1 MSAVAVEI
9 KGWCPG
15 ARRPMQSGDGLIVR
29 VRPHGGSLPV
39 AALAQLA
46 VAAARFGNG
55 QIDLTRRANL
65 QIRGVAPETL
75 APLWDLLR
83 SLDLLDDS
91 AETEAIRNIAINPL
105 AGLDPTEISDLRQ
118 VGRALEALLGT
129 DQALRALPGK
139 FAFAIDGGGLLPLT
153 ELDAD
158 IRLGACRADAEILI
172 AIGLS
177 AANGVEWLGMTSQTE
192 AAATAMRLARAVL
205 AHSVSGRAQALSLE
219 AVAAVRADLGLR
231 AMLHLMIN
239 SGDAPSPRRGLITL
253 SNGDTAVG
261 LGAAFG
267 RLDSETLG
275 TLARELSRLGVAEVR
290 MSPWRTLYAAT
301 PNRAAGET
309 LVATA
314 REIGLIV
321 DDTDPMVRI
330 DACSGVGC
338 CNATSLATRDH
349 ARALAAIAGR
359 GGFTGTVHVS
369 GCAKGCA
376 RSAAADLVLVGA
388 GDKYGVIRNG
398 TVRDDALFEIDPA
411 EIATRGYDLLNNDRT
426 AHV

>member
-1 MSAVAVEI
+1 MSAAAGEI

-29 VRPHGGSLPV
+29 VRPHGGSLLV

-46 VAAARFGNG
+46 DAAAYFGNG

-65 QIRGVAPETL
+65 QIRGVSPQTL
-75 APLWDLLR
+75 APLWDLLA

-91 AETEAIRNIAINPL
+91 ADIEAIRNIAINPL
-105 AGLDPTEISDLRQ
+105 AGLDPTEFADLRP
-118 VGRALEALLGT
+118 VASALEALLAT
-129 DQALRALPGK
+129 EAALRALPGK

-153 ELDAD
+153 ALDAD
-158 IRLGACRADAEILI
+158 IRLTACRVDSEIRI

-177 AANGVEWLGMTSQTE
+177 AASGVQWLGATSQTE
-192 AAATAMRLARAVL
+192 AAATATRLARAVL
-205 AHSVSGRAQALSLE
+205 AQSASGRAPALPLD

-231 AMLHLMIN
+231 PMPIRMIN
-239 SGDAPSPRRGLITL
+239 SGDAPSPHRGLITL
-253 SNGDTAVG
+253 ANGSTAVG

-267 RLDSETLG
+267 RLESETLG
-275 TLARELSRLGVAEVR
+275 TLARELSRLGVADVR
-290 MSPWRTLYAAT
+290 LSPWRTLYAAV
-301 PNRAAGET
+301 PNRTGGEE
-309 LVATA
+309 LIATA
-314 REIGLIV
+314 HGIGLIV
-321 DDTDPMVRI
+321 DDADALVRI

-338 CNATSLATRDH
+338 CRSTSLATRDH
-349 ARALAAIAGR
+349 ASALAAIAGR

-388 GDKYGVIRNG
+388 GDKYRVIRNG
-398 TVRDDALFEIDPA
+398 TVRDDALFDLDPA
-411 EIATRGYDLLNNDRT
+411 EFATRGYDLLHNDR
-426 AHV
+426 AADV